1 MRYNIYIYIYIYYI
15 TYTSLFATYKKSLCI
30 LWSPARR
37 RRRRVN
43 EVKKQKGKFY
53 RVYVNSQCIQ
63 MKGLT
68 NIEYQVRTSER
79 EHHRDDPSAWRA
91 RCPSLAENK
100 VTKFPCKLSRVLFA
114 ILRTPAIS
122 SRFLR
127 DFYMLRQWRVTRGCS
142 LLGGCNS
149 NEGACVR
156 ANLRKT
162 DPSKTR
168 SKVDED

>member
-1 MRYNIYIYIYIYYI
+1 MI
-15 TYTSLFATYKKSLCI
+15 TGEKTKKKKKSERSEKEERKI
-30 LWSPARR
+30 LS
-37 RRRRVN
+37 
-43 EVKKQKGKFY
+43 
-53 RVYVNSQCIQ
+53 RVYVGSQSIQ

-91 RCPSLAENK
+91 RCPSLAENN

-127 DFYMLRQWRVTRGCS
+127 DFYTLRQRRVTRGCS